1 VEERDDVI
9 SLQDYLVVLKRRR
22 WLIAGVVVVVVAAAL
37 AVSLTETPTY
47 ESTAEV
53 VVEPVRRAQDLTF
66 DEMTRAADLVATE
79 REIMT
84 SRPVAARAA
93 ELLGTSDPNLA
104 IDGVRADA
112 VGDTRVVN
120 IVAADTDPALAAARA
135 NAVAEGYL
143 DYRRSQA
150 MEEIVAARADLDAR
164 ADELRSEIAALD
176 ADEDADAVEL
186 AALNAQLSAVVAQA
200 AEVGNATGSVAGGGA
215 VLSPAEVPSEPVSPQ
230 PIRTGALALVLGLM
244 LGVGLAFLRD
254 HVDDVVRDE
263 ADLRRATGGLPIL
276 GRIPR
281 WRDPTGGDRLATVLE
296 PMSLASE
303 AYRELSAGV
312 RFLLVAKGER
322 QETGD
327 AWRDAATTT
336 EAPGYTV
343 MLTSATAGDG
353 KTSTA
358 ANLAVAAARVGLR
371 TLLVDADLRRPT
383 VAKRF
388 GLGRTT
394 GLSDVLLRGDDLTDH
409 VVDVGVDNLRVL
421 PAGTLPPNPNELLA
435 STAMRA
441 FERDVV
447 QRADLVIYDSPAVL
461 AVPDALELGRQV
473 DVTIMVGRAE
483 RTGRRQLTSAL
494 ERLNQ
499 VGIGVSGFVLNDLTG
514 SADGYY
520 YAYYY
525 RDEQS
530 EPEADDEQPG
540 RRARR
545 AEKKGAKKERGRK
558 GRNQQEPEPAHAGD
572 GHGGAWVR
580 EEASPPLPASRQQ
593 ASSAADEPLFGSRD
607 GR

>member
-22 WLIAGVVVVVVAAAL
+22 WLIVAVVFVVVAAAL

-47 ESTAEV
+47 ESRAEV
-53 VVEPVRRAQDLTF
+53 VVEPVRRAQDVTF
-66 DEMTRAADLVATE
+66 DELGWYADLVATE
-79 REIMT
+79 REVMT

-93 ELLGTSDPNLA
+93 ELLGTTDHNA
-104 IDGVRADA
+104 AMAGVRVEA

-120 IVAADTDPALAAARA
+120 IVATDTDPALAATRA

-150 MEEIVAARADLDAR
+150 MEEIVVARADLDAR

-176 ADEDADAVEL
+176 EDDEADAVEL
-186 AALNAQLSAVVAQA
+186 AALSAQLSAVVAQA

-215 VLSPAEVPSEPVSPQ
+215 ILSPAEVPSAPVSPQ
-230 PIRTGALALVLGLM
+230 PVRTGALAFVLGLM

-254 HVDDVVRDE
+254 HLDDVVRDE
-263 ADLRRATGGLPIL
+263 SDLRRATGGLPIL

-281 WRDPTGGDRLATVLE
+281 WQDPTGSDRLATVLE
-296 PMSLASE
+296 PMSLSSE

-322 QETGD
+322 QEVGD
-327 AWRDAATTT
+327 AWRDASATV
-336 EAPGYTV
+336 AQPGHTV

-409 VVDVGVDNLRVL
+409 VVDVGIENLRVL
-421 PAGTLPPNPNELLA
+421 PAGTIPPNPNELLA

-441 FERDVV
+441 FERDVLN
-447 QRADLVIYDSPAVL
+447 RADLVIYDSPAVL

-473 DVTIMVGRAE
+473 DVTIMVARGE

-494 ERLNQ
+494 DRLGQ
-499 VGIGVSGFVLNDLTG
+499 VGIDVSGFVLNDLTG
-514 SADGYY
+514 GAEGYY
-520 YAYYY
+520 YASYY
-525 RDEQS
+525 RDES
-530 EPEADDEQPG
+530 AEIEGEDDQPG

-545 AEKKGAKKERGRK
+545 AEKKSAKNERGRK
-558 GRNQQEPEPAHAGD
+558 GRRKAEPDADGTAPEADRTREGAGPP
-572 GHGGAWVR
+572 VP
-580 EEASPPLPASRQQ
+580 ASPHR
-593 ASSAADEPLFGSRD
+593 SSTVTSEEPLFGPRR
-607 GR
+607 G